1 MFFIFYV
8 FFKAQSWSTTQD
20 RCDALLVTYYFLE
33 NKVLLKTS
41 LILSILIQRR
51 DYWRNIEENVWSQ
64 IGKFN
69 IKDIFSPTTCLI
81 MKRKR
86 VSFKNKNGQQKDF
99 FNFVRITHLI
109 EITLISNL
117 TNLLQDRWCSCWRCL
132 LLKLIYH
139 VSNYPKWAKC
149 I

>member
-86 VSFKNKNGQQKDF
+86 VGFKNKNGQQKDF

-117 TNLLQDRWCSCWRCL
+117 TNLLQDRWYSCWRFL

-139 VSNYPKWAKC
+139 LSNFPKWAKC